1 MRYLGEKCPFCKTDF
16 IDESDIVVCPICGTP
31 HHRECWNELGNCFN
45 KELHKSG
52 FVYTPLNSETDKRAD
67 EQVNLQIENGGL
79 HIKTDESL
87 ENSGQVFSPYLNSSS
102 EPITLQTDI
111 GGITGEEYASF
122 LGTSARRYMP
132 RFLFL
137 HKTGKKMMT
146 NLFAFLLPFTFAA
159 YKRMYRLAAI
169 LLAVNIFFIGIGIY
183 GSLQKE
189 PVKAVFIMFNRAA
202 LDGEITQSE
211 MEQIKDAVDELTQI
225 ELGTNWTDY
234 VVRYKLAV
242 NIFTGLFA
250 TYLYMK
256 ESERKIKGLKA
267 NDIPKEMY
275 NALLSKLGKGTL
287 ALPILGYIAIFL
299 AAMVILKFSI

>member
-1 MRYLGEKCPFCKTDF
+1 MRYSGEKCPVCKTDF

-31 HHRECWNELGNCFN
+31 HHRDCWNELGNCFN
-45 KELHKSG
+45 KELHESG
-52 FVYTPLNSETDKRAD
+52 FIYMPPSSETDEKAEER
-67 EQVNLQIENGGL
+67 VNLQIENKGL
-79 HIKTDESL
+79 HIKTDENLKSG
-87 ENSGQVFSPYLNSSS
+87 GQVFSPYLNSSA
-102 EPITLQTDI
+102 EPITMQTDI

-122 LGTSARRYMP
+122 LGASARRYMP

-137 HKTGKKMMT
+137 QKTGKKMMT

-159 YKRMYRLAAI
+159 YKRMYKLAAI

-189 PVKAVFIMFNRAA
+189 PVKAIFIMFNEAV
-202 LDGEITQSE
+202 LDGEITQTE
-211 MEQIKDAVDELTQI
+211 MEQIKDAVEGLSQI

-234 VVRYKLAV
+234 VTRYKLAV

-275 NALLSKLGKGTL
+275 DTLLYKLGKGTL
-287 ALPILGYIAIFL
+287 MLPVLGYIAIFL

>member
-1 MRYLGEKCPFCKTDF
+1 MRYSGEKCPVCKTDF

-31 HHRECWNELGNCFN
+31 HHRDCWNELGNCFN

-52 FVYTPLNSETDKRAD
+52 FIYTPHISEAD
-67 EQVNLQIENGGL
+67 EKAEEQINFQIENGGL

-87 ENSGQVFSPYLNSSS
+87 KSGGQVFSPYLNSSA
-102 EPITLQTDI
+102 EPITMQTDI

-122 LGTSARRYMP
+122 LGTSAKRYMP

-137 HKTGKKMMT
+137 QKTGKKMMT

-159 YKRMYRLAAI
+159 YKRMYKLAAI

-189 PVKAVFIMFNRAA
+189 PVKAIFVMFNEAVS
-202 LDGEITQSE
+202 DGEITQTE
-211 MEQIKDAVDELTQI
+211 MEQIKDAVEGLSQI

-234 VVRYKLAV
+234 ITRYKLAV

-275 NALLSKLGKGTL
+275 ETLLYKLGKGTL
-287 ALPILGYIAIFL
+287 MLPVLGYIAIFL